1 MARQFKRAD
10 PNMTEENLRHLM
22 RGVKQELFAGLANGA
37 VIDFKDARVTFS
49 TKQAVA
55 RSGSRDP
62 CSNPLHI
69 VENDVTVPPRCIVL
83 VLVWNDL
90 FHDYEGLVEGHA
102 PLLLELG
109 LVVARGLVRL
119 CDGHTHILL
128 TNFSNEYRH
137 LIKGTAIAFFHN
149 VAEVPDSAIHR
160 LKRTLG
166 ENVNREIITLKME
179 IQQII
184 KGNFSSFMQKE
195 IFEQPESVINTMRG
209 RLSFEKE
216 TVVLGGIKD
225 YIAEVKRCR
234 RLLLI
239 GCGTSYHSAIATRQI
254 LEELTE
260 LPVMVELASDFL
272 DRNTPVFRDDV
283 CFFISQS
290 DQIKEVLKLDDE
302 VKQLAQ
308 HLYQQKSL
316 LVMGRGYNHA
326 TCLEAH
332 ASITEG
338 KKIKEL
344 MYMHSEG
351 IPAGELKH
359 GPLTLVDK
367 AMPVMMVLTR
377 DPVFPKCMNALQ
389 QLK

>member
-1 MARQFKRAD
+1 
-10 PNMTEENLRHLM
+10 M
-22 RGVKQELFAGLANGA
+22 RC
-37 VIDFKDARVTFS
+37 I
-49 TKQAVA
+49 
-55 RSGSRDP
+55 
-62 CSNPLHI
+62 CNPLHI
-69 VENDVTVPPRCIVL
+69 VENDVTVPPRCSVL

-90 FHDYEGLVEGHA
+90 FHDYEGLAEGHA

-290 DQIKEVLKLDDE
+290 GETADTLMALRYC
-302 VKQLAQ
+302 KQRGALIVGITNTVGSSICRESHCGVHINAGPEIGAASTKAYTSQ
-308 HLYQQKSL
+308 FVS
-316 LVMGRGYNHA
+316 LVMFSLMMWEGRI
-326 TCLEAH
+326 
-332 ASITEG
+332 SMQPRRTEIIQG
-338 KKIKEL
+338 LHRLSGTYI
-344 MYMHSEG
+344 
-351 IPAGELKH
+351 A
-359 GPLTLVDK
+359 PL
-367 AMPVMMVLTR
+367 
-377 DPVFPKCMNALQ
+377 
-389 QLK
+389 